1 MTTEEKLDMFREKD
15 SFIRRLDLALTTPVP
30 RGMSVYG
37 VEYEVYQNGTSF
49 YEFIVIQFK
58 GGAFVPIPVSG
69 NSNAANFQVV
79 AENINGGDYSSLQ
92 FYHEIQDKSTK
103 LSFD

>member
-1 MTTEEKLDMFREKD
+1 MTTEEKLEMFKEKD
-15 SFIRRLDLALTTPVP
+15 SFIRRLDLVLTTPVP
-30 RGMSVYG
+30 RGMSVSG
-37 VEYEVYQNGTSF
+37 VDYEVYQNGTSF

-58 GGAFVPIPVSG
+58 GGAFVPIAVSG

-92 FYHEIQDKSTK
+92 FYHEVQDRATK
-103 LSFD
+103 ISFD